1 MDKPMTSPRSQVS
14 KVKTVSWPL
23 RLAPQFSASLSSNR
37 FGSSSST
44 TTEVAI
50 PIVCNF
56 SAAASTILSAPPCS
70 PASRSAKCESV
81 LPDGEARIFHEE
93 LTTRA
98 SAPRGHWRSAT
109 APIAASAPFDPST
122 PTTKRTGAPGSTSF
136 SLFSVATDMPCRVE
150 QEVGRSCGFLRNE
163 QRKTPL
169 AVGVFHQPISYPR
182 TPAIEEHSL
191 LLLRSRISITWQEV
205 DIR

>member
-1 MDKPMTSPRSQVS
+1 VVRKQEPTDVADVVIQHSAFCSGIQSFVPCELMYSAIVCSDTAGGDRGKITRHGHMADKRFATTAGYPIIRVSESQRRYALLRAVPNSSPRWKRWGFFGFFVS
-14 KVKTVSWPL
+14 DQNFRDFHSKY
-23 RLAPQFSASLSSNR
+23 LS
-37 FGSSSST
+37 F
-44 TTEVAI
+44 
-50 PIVCNF
+50 
-56 SAAASTILSAPPCS
+56 
-70 PASRSAKCESV
+70 
-81 LPDGEARIFHEE
+81 
-93 LTTRA
+93 
-98 SAPRGHWRSAT
+98 
-109 APIAASAPFDPST
+109 
-122 PTTKRTGAPGSTSF
+122 SF